1 MVIVNYYFFPLLSSE
16 LEKRPQK
23 HVLANYTSL
32 YKNTPES
39 YLNNNLLEL

>member
-1 MVIVNYYFFPLLSSE
+1 MVIVNYYFFLLLSSE

-23 HVLANYTSL
+23 HVLANTLL

-39 YLNNNLLEL
+39 YLNNILLEL